1 MLTKVADSYDDE
13 VDRAVEAMV
22 SLIEPIMIVFLGGA
36 VGFIVIAMFIPLIK
50 LMQGISLNNITRTCQ
65 NIRRRNGEKER
76 IKEE

>member
-36 VGFIVIAMFIPLIK
+36 VGFIVIAHVYTSDKINAGYFP
-50 LMQGISLNNITRTCQ
+50 Q
-65 NIRRRNGEKER
+65 
-76 IKEE
+76 